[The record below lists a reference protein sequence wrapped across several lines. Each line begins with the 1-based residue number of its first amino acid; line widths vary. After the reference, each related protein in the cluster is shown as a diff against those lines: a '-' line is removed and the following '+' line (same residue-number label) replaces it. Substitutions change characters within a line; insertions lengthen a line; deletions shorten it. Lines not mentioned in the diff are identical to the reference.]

1 MSNASSAGSG
11 LSTSYLVLRLV
22 SVSSGRGDD
31 LHTEGG
37 PNPRLL
43 PSANKI
49 FSAPS
54 HGLHGA
60 KVTAVTAS
68 RAQKVSWPSGGMG
81 RIDPGGSPDWIKIKN
96 PNAPT
101 ATRILEW

>member
-1 MSNASSAGSG
+1 MSNTSPAGIG
-11 LSTSYLVLRLV
+11 LSTSCLVLRLV

-68 RAQKVSWPSGGMG
+68 RAQKVSWPSGGWAVSIRADR
-81 RIDPGGSPDWIKIKN
+81 RIGLKSKTQMRPLRLGS
-96 PNAPT
+96 
-101 ATRILEW
+101 RL